1 MVREMVMV
9 VLRVN
14 VHLFDLSNVRRAR
27 KKDAI
32 ANIVRSVEKEGINVK
47 IVKRRR
53 ETSSH
58 WSGRG

>member
-1 MVREMVMV
+1 MV